1 MRRKRVGV
9 LALMGALGALGA
21 GCAGPL
27 VPEAGGWRHPKQA
40 WTIGRPDGP
49 GAPWTRVE
57 VEGALLAF
65 ERPDREWIAMQSS
78 CGRPVASADVM
89 ARHLLIGIRDREL
102 VASRPIEVDGRSGW
116 QQIFEVRRGEP
127 GVRVETV
134 TLVAGRCTLDWILA
148 GPAGEG
154 SSEAAFEA
162 WWQSFRLDPSRWAE
176 PSG

>member
-9 LALMGALGALGA
+9 LALVGALGA

-40 WTIGRPDGP
+40 WSIARPDGP
-49 GAPWTRVE
+49 GAPWERVD
-57 VEGALLAF
+57 VDGALLAF
-65 ERPDREWIAMQSS
+65 QRPDREWIAMQSS
-78 CGRPVASADVM
+78 CGRPVAAADVM
-89 ARHLLIGIRDREL
+89 ARHLLIGIRDRDL
-102 VASRPIEVDGRSGW
+102 VASRPIEIDGHGGW
-116 QQIFEVRRGEP
+116 QQIFEVRGAATR
-127 GVRVETV
+127 VRVETI

-154 SSEAAFEA
+154 SGEAAFEA
-162 WWQSFRLDPSRWAE
+162 GWQSFRLDPARWGE

>member
-1 MRRKRVGV
+1 V
-9 LALMGALGALGA
+9 LALVGVLGA

-27 VPEAGGWRHPKQA
+27 VPEAGGWRHAKQG
-40 WTIGRPDGP
+40 WTIARPDGP
-49 GAPWTRVE
+49 GAAWERVE

-65 ERPDREWIAMQSS
+65 QRPEREWIAMQSS
-78 CGRPVASADVM
+78 CGPAASADVM

-102 VASRPIEVDGRSGW
+102 VASNPIEVDGRSGW
-116 QQIFEVRRGEP
+116 QQIFEVRRGEG

-148 GPAGEG
+148 APAAEAPG
-154 SSEAAFEA
+154 EAAFEA
-162 WWQSFRLDPSRWAE
+162 WWQSFRLDPSRWRE